1 MLCDTASD
9 KRIIHIN
16 TRIIHINTRIW
27 LVLLYFHTQMYN
39 LIDVKDAKKKKF
51 TSILSNWWHLVGLY
65 NTCNILP
72 DIYWHTEGY
81 NTWCQLFKLSTIL
94 TIKDCF
100 SSKSCFVL
108 EGKEFFFLAFF
119 IHRRRYGSKNYGYLT

>member
-1 MLCDTASD
+1 MHSVYLVCSLISD

-51 TSILSNWWHLVGLY
+51 TSILSN
-65 NTCNILP
+65 
-72 DIYWHTEGY
+72 
-81 NTWCQLFKLSTIL
+81 
-94 TIKDCF
+94 
-100 SSKSCFVL
+100 
-108 EGKEFFFLAFF
+108 
-119 IHRRRYGSKNYGYLT
+119 